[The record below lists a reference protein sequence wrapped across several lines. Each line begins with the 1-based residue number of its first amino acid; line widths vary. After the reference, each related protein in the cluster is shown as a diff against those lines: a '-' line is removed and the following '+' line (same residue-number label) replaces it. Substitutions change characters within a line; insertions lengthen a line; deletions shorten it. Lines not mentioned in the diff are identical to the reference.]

1 MALCESNCSGIGSL
15 LSVGVGV
22 GQPTRYPM
30 LRPPTPIASRPVG
43 LQPTDFDPWA
53 STPWGG
59 RYKGVDARIKSA
71 QDDFNSFPW
80 SPAQVSI
87 ARKFSPDRPAP
98 GGRGLRR
105 VGEAKPSLPGAG

>member
-43 LQPTDFDPWA
+43 LQPTDSIRGHPRLGAVDTKAWMRGSSPRKTA
-53 STPWGG
+53 LTRSH
-59 RYKGVDARIKSA
+59 GVQHKC
-71 QDDFNSFPW
+71 QF
-80 SPAQVSI
+80 

-98 GGRGLRR
+98 GGEG
-105 VGEAKPSLPGAG
+105 